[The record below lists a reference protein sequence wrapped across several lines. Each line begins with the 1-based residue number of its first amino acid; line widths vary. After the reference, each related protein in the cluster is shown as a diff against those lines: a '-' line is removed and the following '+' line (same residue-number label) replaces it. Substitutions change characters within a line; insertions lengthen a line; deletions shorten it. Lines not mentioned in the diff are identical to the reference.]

1 MNGKILIVD
10 DDRFYSVYLC
20 RLLEKSFPEYELITA
35 KNGEEAWSTL
45 NGQNWN
51 NLTDILILDLEMPR
65 LNGYGLLKLMGKVEK
80 EFPRVVVNSN
90 YKLRKQDLVGVPP
103 FASTLKPLNFSK
115 VEHVL
120 KS

>member
-20 RLLEKSFPEYELITA
+20 RLLEKGFPDYELITA
-35 KNGEEAWSTL
+35 KNGEEAWQIL
-45 NGQNWN
+45 NQGTWN
-51 NLTDILILDLEMPR
+51 NVSDILILDLEMPV
-65 LNGYGLLKLMGKVEK
+65 LNGYGLLKLMGKTNR

-90 YKLRKQDLVGVPP
+90 YKLRKQDLVDAPP

-115 VEHVL
+115 VEHAL
-120 KS
+120 RS

>member
-35 KNGEEAWSTL
+35 MNGEEAWHIL
-45 NGQNWN
+45 NQENWN
-51 NLTDILILDLEMPR
+51 NASDILILDLEMPK
-65 LNGYGLLKLMGKVEK
+65 LNGYGLLKLMGKTTK

-90 YKLRKQDLVGVPP
+90 YKLRKQDLEGVPP
-103 FASTLKPLNFSK
+103 FASTIKPLNYSK
-115 VEHVL
+115 VEHAL
-120 KS
+120 RS